1 MGPGVGRVVG
11 VGVKVMVGRGV
22 LVPVGDGAMVEV
34 EVGIAAGV
42 IRGSVSD
49 TRSQD
54 RAGAINDPRNKMT
67 IRERFIIFVH
77 SPGAPAQCTCSYTI
91 FKQRDQPNMAI
102 PNQAKPALSSVTPIE
117 RTKA

>member
-1 MGPGVGRVVG
+1 
-11 VGVKVMVGRGV
+11 
-22 LVPVGDGAMVEV
+22 
-34 EVGIAAGV
+34 
-42 IRGSVSD
+42 
-49 TRSQD
+49 
-54 RAGAINDPRNKMT
+54 MT
-67 IRERFIIFVH
+67 IRERFIIFVR